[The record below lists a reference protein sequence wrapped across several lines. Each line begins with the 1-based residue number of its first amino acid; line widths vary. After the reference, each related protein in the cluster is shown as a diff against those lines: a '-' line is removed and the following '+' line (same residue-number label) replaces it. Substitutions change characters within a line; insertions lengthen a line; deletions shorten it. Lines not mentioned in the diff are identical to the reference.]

1 MSRTTI
7 VEAQQLAA
15 ADSFEYKVE
24 KILDHRCDTTLKGKK
39 ADYWF
44 LVKWEACEEPT
55 WEPYANLK
63 FNVFLT
69 NYVKTKQMKMFYA
82 KDDKEIEAK

>member
-1 MSRTTI
+1 M
-7 VEAQQLAA
+7 
-15 ADSFEYKVE
+15 
-24 KILDHRCDTTLKGKK
+24 DHRCDTTFKGKK

-44 LVKWEACEEPT
+44 LVKWEDFEEPA

-69 NYVKTKQMKMFYA
+69 NYVKAKQMKMFYA